1 MLTFLENAIFL
12 KRFLFLIKSSQISI
26 SLENLLLNEEMQ
38 NYSLQGHEASEHDDN
53 YLTQNQI
60 DFARAINFQDK
71 K

>member
-1 MLTFLENAIFL
+1 
-12 KRFLFLIKSSQISI
+12 
-26 SLENLLLNEEMQ
+26 MQ

-71 K
+71 KWIFPSENYRNNGNYYPKSVLFLIK